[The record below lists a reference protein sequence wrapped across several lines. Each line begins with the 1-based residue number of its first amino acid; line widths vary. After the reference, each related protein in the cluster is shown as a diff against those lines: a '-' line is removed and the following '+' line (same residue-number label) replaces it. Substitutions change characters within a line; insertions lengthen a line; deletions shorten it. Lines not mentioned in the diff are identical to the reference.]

1 MVFTQGRGFVFG
13 ASFGLRIRSLRFRVL
28 VCHAADTAS
37 LATWFLFGK
46 LFCVAITFGFGE
58 KRCRKNLPLSDY
70 SLNSQ
75 TWQPVVERYLQA
87 CFDDHKRQ
95 REAKLSNTLAG
106 FFHEFGTDSVAQRYQ
121 ANAETIRDTLLPPP
135 PSSEWSVVSESDTEI
150 IVEIPV
156 DSDAVSYS
164 NRVPFTP
171 TRLLLISTGANWR
184 VTDVWQPCIGCSMSR
199 RRRSKTVGQCMMC
212 DGAGNL
218 SPIADK
224 PCDHCD
230 GTGKCPKCKNGPAV
244 GWRRASFLLER
255 P

>member
-1 MVFTQGRGFVFG
+1 MSS
-13 ASFGLRIRSLRFRVL
+13 ASVTCFGLPCRGHRLFGNAVS
-28 VCHAADTAS
+28 
-37 LATWFLFGK
+37 FGK
-46 LFCVAITFGFGE
+46 LIGVATLVGFGE

-164 NRVPFTP
+164 NRAPFTP